1 MAIVIGKKCSNVAV
15 EDAHSYVFGYT
26 AINDVTAVKI
36 IREEDGY
43 EQWCRAKG
51 FDTFGPCGPT
61 IRTEFMPTDQLIRAV
76 VNGEER

>member
-1 MAIVIGKKCSNVAV
+1 MIFEAELAIVIGKPASNVSI
-15 EDAHSYVFGYT
+15 EDAAEYVFGYT

-36 IREEDGY
+36 IREEGGY

-61 IRTEFMPTDQLIRAV
+61 IRTAFVPVGQNV
-76 VNGEER
+76 